1 MIEIIRVVEDPFK
14 QLGAIIKQNPRLKKW
29 CIILLIFFGIATF
42 GILIYANVF
51 VSASDIENYNYLIEN
66 VLPFPSIPFG
76 VLIFI
81 LYFSIITPIPT
92 KEEQEIIKINVE
104 REEIKTKIENKNQL
118 EIFDTIQLSL
128 NQLNEYYTINKAQ
141 AKSSFN
147 WSITA
152 IVLGLILLI
161 SGIIIFYTNAN
172 SNVNITILTGIAGIL
187 LEFIGGA
194 YFFMYKKSL
203 EQVNFFFAQL
213 IKVQDTMLSI
223 NLANKVEDDSKKT
236 EMTERIII
244 SLLERSLK

>member
-1 MIEIIRVVEDPFK
+1 MIDLIRILEEPFK
-14 QLGAIIKQNPRLKKW
+14 QIGAIIKQNTALKRY
-29 CIILLIFFGIATF
+29 CIVMLIFFGLTTF
-42 GILIYANVF
+42 GILIYSNVF
-51 VSASDIENYNYLIEN
+51 VHVSDVEEYNFLIN
-66 VLPFPSIPFG
+66 GLLPFFAVPFG
-76 VLIFI
+76 LLLFI
-81 LYFSIITPIPT
+81 LYFSIATPTPS

-104 REEIKTKIENKNQL
+104 REEIKTKIESKNQL

-147 WSITA
+147 WSILA
-152 IVLGLILLI
+152 IVLGLTLI
-161 SGIIIFYTNAN
+161 IAGIILFYTNTN
-172 SNVNITILTGIAGIL
+172 PNINITILTGIAGIL

-194 YFFMYKKSL
+194 YFIMYKKSL

-236 EMTERIII
+236 EMTEKIIV

>member
-1 MIEIIRVVEDPFK
+1 MIEIVRIIEDPFK
-14 QLGAIIKQNPRLKKW
+14 QLGAIIKQNPTLKKW
-29 CIILLIFFGIATF
+29 CIIMLTFFGLATF
-42 GILIYANVF
+42 GILIYANTILP
-51 VSASDIENYNYLIEN
+51 ASDIENYNYLIDN

-76 VLIFI
+76 LLIFI
-81 LYFSIITPIPT
+81 LYFSIITPVPT
-92 KEEQEIIKINVE
+92 KEEQEIIKINEE
-104 REEIKTKIENKNQL
+104 REEIKTKIENKEQL

-128 NQLNEYYTINKAQ
+128 NQLNEYYTINKVQ

-147 WSITA
+147 WSISA
-152 IVLGLILLI
+152 IVLGLMLI
-161 SGIIIFYTNAN
+161 IAGIILFYTNAN
-172 SNVNITILTGIAGIL
+172 PNINITILTGIAGVL

-223 NLANKVEDDSKKT
+223 NLASKVEDESKKT
-236 EMTERIII
+236 EMTEKIIV